1 MPTSD
6 GDSLTTEHRQ
16 RLLAAEVDP
25 DVLASLRLSVSTEG
39 LTDRWV
45 EQGNTLY
52 LADGCRLPDAVAA
65 KLDAY
70 DPHDALVV
78 VSNGLTEEFLLLVAE
93 ERATLFL
100 GPETFLP
107 VGSVYVG
114 GDSRVVLNGR
124 VSGTK
129 GVEIDARNGGS
140 VVVAVDQLWA
150 NNVYIATDDM
160 HRLEDVETGA
170 RLNPFGAHI
179 KLGRHVWLGRD
190 VVLTGHVDIGDG
202 CVVGLGSFVRGQKIP
217 PNTAVA
223 GSPARVIREG
233 VRWAL
238 EDTP

>member
-1 MPTSD
+1 M
-6 GDSLTTEHRQ
+6 
-16 RLLAAEVDP
+16 
-25 DVLASLRLSVSTEG
+25 STEG
-39 LTDRWV
+39 LSDTWTER
-45 EQGNTLY
+45 GNTLY
-52 LADGCRLPDAVAA
+52 LADGVRLPGVVAEN
-65 KLDAY
+65 LDAY
-70 DPHDALVV
+70 APYDALVV

-93 ERATLFL
+93 QRATLFL

-107 VGSVYVG
+107 AGSVYVG
-114 GDSRVVLNGR
+114 GDSRVVLNGGI
-124 VSGTK
+124 SGTK
-129 GVEIDARNGGS
+129 AVQIDARNGGS
-140 VVVAVDQLWA
+140 VVVATDQLWA

-160 HRLEDVETGA
+160 HRLEDLETGA

-233 VRWAL
+233 VRWTL